1 MAATTLTRKIVFES
15 KNLKD
20 VPGMS
25 SQELKTFYTRLYPEL
40 STATVEEDIAPTGI
54 TVTFTTGYKSKG

>member
-1 MAATTLTRKIVFES
+1 MATSLTRKIVFDG
-15 KNLKD
+15 KTLKD

-25 SQELKTFYTRLYPEL
+25 SDELKKFYTRLYPEL
-40 STATVEEDIAPTGI
+40 STATVEEEIAPTGM